1 MVRFKV
7 VSLFFWVCGFPCLSM
22 DGHPQATVLLFPCS
36 LLQGFKEVTMG
47 ITVFVLS
54 LLIRF
59 LAPQCIARGGVLH
72 DRSLSS
78 VARDESRMARD
89 ESRMARDESRM
100 ARDYCRPAESI
111 HTCIHTHSH

>member
-1 MVRFKV
+1 
-7 VSLFFWVCGFPCLSM
+7 M

-36 LLQGFKEVTMG
+36 LSQGFKEVTMG

-100 ARDYCRPAESI
+100 AGDYCGPEKSI
-111 HTCIHTHSH
+111 HTCVRTHSHLYSYIYMALWHS